1 MNFIK
6 KIIDNEVD
14 NSVHLQFQKFS
25 KGEFDNRAVVAVRK
39 TKNKFTISTTS
50 EFANEFVRS
59 VAEEL
64 GDEKTLISGAIIS
77 TSNLKEEIEYKEIKQ
92 FQGVKKYFIEAEMS
106 GKEII
111 SLLDRFPKAFFALT
125 FSSEESKLKI
135 KPKAPKSGKPSSK
148 EGEMPKP
155 NFCRIVT
162 TNPVIGKSFVF
173 ETDDFSKA
181 HIVHKFVIEDI
192 VWPKNEKDFAKI
204 RELAKR
210 KGKIIRKMIIDEKEM
225 NSEFDFEA

>member
-64 GDEKTLISGAIIS
+64 GEEKTSIKGAIIS
-77 TSNLKEEIEYKEIKQ
+77 TSNLKEEIEYKENLMHLASSWCSELNIS
-92 FQGVKKYFIEAEMS
+92 GFIYTT
-106 GKEII
+106 K
-111 SLLDRFPKAFFALT
+111 
-125 FSSEESKLKI
+125 SKNL
-135 KPKAPKSGKPSSK
+135 
-148 EGEMPKP
+148 
-155 NFCRIVT
+155 
-162 TNPVIGKSFVF
+162 
-173 ETDDFSKA
+173 
-181 HIVHKFVIEDI
+181 
-192 VWPKNEKDFAKI
+192 
-204 RELAKR
+204 
-210 KGKIIRKMIIDEKEM
+210 
-225 NSEFDFEA
+225 